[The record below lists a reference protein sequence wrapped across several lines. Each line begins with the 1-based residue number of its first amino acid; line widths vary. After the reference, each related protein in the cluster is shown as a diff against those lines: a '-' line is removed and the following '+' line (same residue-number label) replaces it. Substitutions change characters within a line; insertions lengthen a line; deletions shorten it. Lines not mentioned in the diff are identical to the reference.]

1 MSWKLRQLKREE
13 KKENVYYNLTLSS
26 IGYFIPNYDTD
37 KILRDALFNLLKKI
51 LIKCNVEYLVKFY
64 SLPDDYE
71 VSKKI
76 EEFENDFKV
85 IQRRIKK

>member
-13 KKENVYYNLTLSS
+13 KKESIYYNLTLSS
-26 IGYFIPNYDTD
+26 IGYFISNYDTD

-51 LIKCNVEYLVKFY
+51 LINGSATYLVKFY

-71 VSKKI
+71 VSEKI

-85 IQRRIKK
+85 IHRRIKK

>member
-71 VSKKI
+71 VSEKI

>member
-1 MSWKLRQLKREE
+1 MNWKLRQLKREE
-13 KKENVYYNLTLSS
+13 KKESIYYNLTLSS
-26 IGYFIPNYDTD
+26 IGYFISNYDTD
-37 KILRDALFNLLKKI
+37 KILRDSLFNLLKKI

-64 SLPDDYE
+64 FLPDDYG
-71 VSKKI
+71 VSEKI

>member
-1 MSWKLRQLKREE
+1 MSWKLRQLKQKK

-64 SLPDDYE
+64 FLPDDYG
-71 VSKKI
+71 VSEKI

-85 IQRRIKK
+85 IQRRMKK